1 MAEVK
6 NAFIK
11 SKMNKDLDARLI
23 PQGEYRDAVN
33 IQVSKSEGD
42 DVGALENVL
51 GNVSLTNFEPSI
63 PNLYCVGYFVNEL
76 NSTVYL
82 FFTTNTLSNYS
93 PSAQNFI
100 YSYNAQT
107 STSLKLVQGA
117 FLNFSTLNPIIGVNI
132 LEDFLFFTHI
142 RNQPRYINVPFD

>member
-1 MAEVK
+1 MPEIK
-6 NAFIK
+6 NTFIQG
-11 SKMNKDLDARLI
+11 KMNKDLDARLI

-51 GNVSLTNFEPSI
+51 GNVTFPNANFEPSI

-93 PSAQNFI
+93 PSEQNFI

-117 FLNFSTLNPIIGVNI
+117 FLIFSTLNPIIEIGRAHV
-132 LEDFLFFTHI
+132 
-142 RNQPRYINVPFD
+142 

>member
-51 GNVSLTNFEPSI
+51 GNSEVINGDFADDSGVTDLECI
-63 PNLYCVGYFVNEL
+63 GYFADESN
-76 NSTVYL
+76 NTVYL
-82 FFTTNTLSNYS
+82 FFT
-93 PSAQNFI
+93 
-100 YSYNAQT
+100 NAFCNWT
-107 STSLKLVQGA
+107 VC
-117 FLNFSTLNPIIGVNI
+117 
-132 LEDFLFFTHI
+132 
-142 RNQPRYINVPFD
+142 YINN

>member
-51 GNVSLTNFEPSI
+51 GNVSLADFESLSGVS
-63 PNLYCVGYFVNEL
+63 NLYCIGYFVNDFD
-76 NSTVYL
+76 STVYL
-82 FFTTNTLSNYS
+82 F
-93 PSAQNFI
+93 
-100 YSYNAQT
+100 
-107 STSLKLVQGA
+107 
-117 FLNFSTLNPIIGVNI
+117 
-132 LEDFLFFTHI
+132 
-142 RNQPRYINVPFD
+142 